1 MRKLVLILIFLLP
14 VFGFSEQLGQPHE
27 WQLGFQ
33 RSASPVMDYINDFHN
48 LMLIIM
54 VCIAAG
60 VNALLLY
67 TVIRFNKKR
76 NPSPSK
82 TSHNTLLE
90 IVWTVIPVLIVLGI
104 SFPSLKV
111 LKYEEHVPDAEMTV
125 KVVGHQWYWTYN
137 YPDHDEITFDSNLKH
152 DLDEGEPRLL
162 AVDNNLVLP
171 VDTTVRIQITS
182 DDVIHSWAVP
192 SLGIKK
198 DAVPGRLNETWV
210 RIDKEGTYY
219 GQCSELCGILHGF
232 MPIAVTAVSKEAF
245 KEWVTQAKDS
255 F

>member
-1 MRKLVLILIFLLP
+1 MRKLIFIILLLP
-14 VFGFSEQLGQPHE
+14 LLAFGEQLGQPYH

-33 RSASPVMDYINDFHN
+33 RAASPVMEYISDFHN
-48 LMLIIM
+48 LMLM
-54 VCIAAG
+54 VMIGVAG
-60 VNALLLY
+60 SVNALLLY

-82 TSHNTLLE
+82 RSHNTLLE
-90 IVWTVIPVLIVLGI
+90 IIWTVIPIMIVLGI
-104 SFPSLKV
+104 AVPSLKV
-111 LKYEEHVPDAEMTV
+111 LKYEEYIPDAEMTV
-125 KVVGHQWYWTYN
+125 KVIGHQWYWTYN
-137 YPDHDEITFDSNLKH
+137 YPEHHDITFDSNLKH
-152 DLDEGEPRLL
+152 DLKEGEPRLL

-171 VDTTVRIQITS
+171 TNTIIRIQITS

-198 DAVPGRLNETWV
+198 DAIPGRLNETWV

-232 MPIAVTAVSKEAF
+232 MPIAVTAVSKEDF
-245 KEWVTQAKDS
+245 EKWVAQTKDDV
-255 F
+255 